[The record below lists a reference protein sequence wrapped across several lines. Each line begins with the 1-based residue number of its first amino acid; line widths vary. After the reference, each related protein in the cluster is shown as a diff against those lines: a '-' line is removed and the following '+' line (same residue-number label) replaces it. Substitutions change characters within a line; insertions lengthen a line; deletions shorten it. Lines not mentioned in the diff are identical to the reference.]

1 MAREAPTGDP
11 AFRDHDSPN
20 VTAAPIR
27 EEERGR
33 GRDGGGGAGR
43 RPVARADIATYA
55 WSVVAVALVGLA
67 LGAGFAAG
75 WAYAIPFGVFAA
87 VVLVFF
93 GTHGLVARVRGRRYG
108 GPEAAHRAAIDD
120 SEDSIPALEF
130 GERAEEPGQEPE
142 PARQATAGDAES
154 HADLRRGTGRR

>member
-33 GRDGGGGAGR
+33 GRDGGAGSR
-43 RPVARADIATYA
+43 RAAVARGDAATYA
-55 WSVVAVALVGLA
+55 WWTIAVALAGLA
-67 LGAGFAAG
+67 VGAGLTAG
-75 WAYAIPFGVFAA
+75 WAYAIPFAVFAA
-87 VVLVFF
+87 TVVVFF
-93 GTHGLVARVRGRRYG
+93 GSHGLVARVRRRRYG

-130 GERAEEPGQEPE
+130 AERAEEPGQEPE